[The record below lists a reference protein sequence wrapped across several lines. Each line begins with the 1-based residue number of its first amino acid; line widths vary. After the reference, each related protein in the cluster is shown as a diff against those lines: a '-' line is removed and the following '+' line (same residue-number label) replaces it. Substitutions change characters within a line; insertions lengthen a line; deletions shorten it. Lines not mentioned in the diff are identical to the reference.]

1 LSLAGSDQK
10 SDLPALDLKVVEAL
24 TLILEREGLPALAGA
39 IVTSDRVLASGVVG
53 VRKRGSSVAATLQ
66 DDWYL
71 GSCTKIMTATLIG
84 LLIDD
89 GKLRFESTIS
99 EEFPDLASQLPEIV
113 RRITVEQLLAH
124 RAGLPWE
131 ADWILLSKHGSLM
144 DQRLATVLSAGK
156 AALVAPPGTSFNYS
170 NWDYVILGA
179 IAERI
184 TGRPWEELI
193 RERVFNPLGME
204 HVGFGG
210 SGTRGQI
217 DQPWPHVRGFPM
229 FSNGPEIDFPPVVAP
244 SATVHCPIGEWA
256 KFIEDELKGLR
267 GERSLLSAPTFKR
280 MYASAAFGRVERDWA
295 GGIAYNHSGT
305 NNMNYATVWI
315 APTQNVAYLICSN
328 DGIAYKG
335 CDDAAK
341 ALISLYNSTTR

>member
-1 LSLAGSDQK
+1 M
-10 SDLPALDLKVVEAL
+10 KVVEAL
-24 TLILEREGLPALAGA
+24 APIREREGLPALAGA
-39 IVTSDRVLASGVVG
+39 IVKSDGVLASGVVG
-53 VRKRGSSVAATLQ
+53 VRKSGSSVAATLQ

-89 GKLRFESTIS
+89 GKVRFESTIAD
-99 EEFPDLASQLPEIV
+99 EFPDLAAKLPEIV
-113 RRITVEQLLAH
+113 RKITVEQLLAH

-131 ADWILLSKHGSLM
+131 ADWIPLSRHGSLT
-144 DQRLATVLSAGK
+144 DQRLGAVLAAGSVE
-156 AALVAPPGTSFNYS
+156 LVAPPGARFNYS

-184 TGRPWEELI
+184 TGRPWEELM
-193 RERVFNPLGME
+193 RERVFSPLKME

-210 SGTRGQI
+210 TGTRGQI

-229 FSNGPEIDFPPVVAP
+229 YSNGAEIDFPPVVAP
-244 SATVHCPIGEWA
+244 AATIHCPIGEWA

-267 GERSLLSAPTFKR
+267 GEPSLLSAQTFKHL
-280 MYASAAFGRVERDWA
+280 YALEGIGKVERDWA
-295 GGIAYNHSGT
+295 GGIAYHHSGT
-305 NNMNYATVWI
+305 NNMNYANVWF
-315 APTQNVAYLICSN
+315 APTRNVAFVTCSN
-328 DGIAYKG
+328 DGIAAKG

-341 ALISLYNSTTR
+341 ALISLYEGISR